1 MRLFFIARLTPMPRL
16 TPMRRPAALLCSVL
30 IWAAA
35 LPAVGQDSSEVAFRV
50 QMPDRVVVTASRTAD
65 PASTTGRRVRVYTRQ
80 DIEAL
85 SVHSVDQLLG
95 VVGGLDVQSRGG
107 FGVQSD
113 LKMRGSTFN
122 GVLLLLDGARI
133 NDPYTG
139 HFLMDLPVPL
149 SEVAR
154 VEVLHGP
161 ATALYGP
168 DALGGVVHLITK
180 TALRSGRRAKA
191 RLSGRVDGRYGTH
204 ALYDAGGAVRYAGT
218 RTTGSA
224 AATVQGSDGQTVT
237 ADGAPLTYDDGAQ
250 VRTDFQRRSA
260 TAAVAHSMDD
270 ATLYTRAG
278 VDDREFG
285 AYQYYTNF
293 STDRAREATS
303 TFWLQSRLA
312 SAGDTDTPWRVQLF
326 GKQHRDRYT
335 YNSAS
340 GANRHIS
347 RRLRAQGQ
355 VAHKWGRVRV
365 IGGASAGL
373 RGLDSNRDGFRSD
386 PSAGVFVSLRWR
398 TTPRLTINQSTRL
411 SYDPTYDVEPTPQL
425 YLAYDLGAATLR
437 AGGGRVVR
445 APNYVERYIDSP
457 TNRGNDDLTA
467 ETAWSGEVGVDVR
480 LPANLSLSATGFH
493 RTTDNAIDYALQTPA
508 SGPDFF
514 QAQNLDRTTTTG
526 LETEL
531 SLDRRLGAVGLTLN
545 AAYTLLDATLDAAAP
560 PSAYKYGLNSA
571 RHYVKGSASLRA
583 GLVTLG
589 LQGRWRV
596 RLRDAPLATDR
607 YGVVHGRV
615 AYTKRLSG
623 ARTALSLELRNALD
637 RQYSEVFDAPMPGRT
652 VLVGASVRL

>member
-1 MRLFFIARLTPMPRL
+1 MPRL
-16 TPMRRPAALLCSVL
+16 LSVLLCTL
-30 IWAAA
+30 CMLA
-35 LPAVGQDSSEVAFRV
+35 PGRGQAQDTSDVAFRV
-50 QMPDRVVVTASRTAD
+50 QMPDSVVVTASRTAD

-149 SEVAR
+149 SEIAR

-180 TALRSGRRAKA
+180 TALRSGRMANTG
-191 RLSGRVDGRYGTH
+191 LSGRVDGRYGTR

-237 ADGAPLTYDDGAQ
+237 ADGAPLTYDDGAP

-260 TAAVAHSMDD
+260 TAAVAHSMGD

-335 YNSAS
+335 YNNAS
-340 GANRHIS
+340 ESNRHIS

-355 VAHKWGRVRV
+355 VAHTWGRVRV
-365 IGGASAGL
+365 TGGASAGL
-373 RGLDSNRDGFRSD
+373 RGLDSNRDGLRSD
-386 PSAGVFVSLRWR
+386 PSAGVFASLRWR
-398 TTPRLTINQSTRL
+398 ATPRLTVNQSTRL

-445 APNYVERYIDSP
+445 APNYVERYIDSQ

-467 ETAWSGEVGVDVR
+467 ETAWSGEVGADVR
-480 LPANLSLSATGFH
+480 LPATLSLSVTGFH
-493 RTTDNAIDYALQTPA
+493 RTTQSAIDYLLRERA
-508 SGPDFF
+508 SGADFF

-545 AAYTLLDATLDAAAP
+545 AAYTFLDATLDAAAP

-571 RHYVKGSASLRA
+571 RHHVKGRATIRA
-583 GLVTLG
+583 GGLTLG
-589 LQGRWRV
+589 LQGRWKE

-615 AYTKRLSG
+615 AYTTRLSG
-623 ARTALSLELRNALD
+623 ARTALSLELRNAFD
-637 RQYSEVFDAPMPGRT
+637 RQYSEVFNAPMPDRT
-652 VLVGASVRL
+652 LLVGALVRL